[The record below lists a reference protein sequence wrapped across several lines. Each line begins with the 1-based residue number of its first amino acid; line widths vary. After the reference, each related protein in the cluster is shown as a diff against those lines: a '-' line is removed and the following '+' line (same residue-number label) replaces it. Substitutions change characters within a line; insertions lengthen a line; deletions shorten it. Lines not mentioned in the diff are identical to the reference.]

1 VVSVF
6 NEADQSANDQDDDG
20 DDDED
25 YLPESEPPKK
35 DIDFED
41 EDDDGYYRV
50 TRKEV
55 MELVNA
61 GVRELAKMPEV
72 RSGVGSSA
80 REQQQRQANLEQMQQ
95 LGSGTLQTPRHPS
108 FPSLAPSTGSLHLP
122 PPPPALSHQPPY
134 HSLGSLQHPTTLAP
148 PPESHPLPSGSG
160 EEHKK
165 NRLLSALVQKM
176 FAGTGDEDLV
186 VDDMPMNNIR
196 KLVARQLTMSTQL
209 VLQMLLMSD
218 NSSEVDQQLTSSLLE
233 LSNLKDGT
241 PPLLPSLLTCGL
253 SGGAEDSA
261 AEGAAG
267 VHQALQLE
275 HFRRPT
281 GLHAPAL
288 RQRR

>member
-1 VVSVF
+1 LL
-6 NEADQSANDQDDDG
+6 NEADQSANDPDDDG

-35 DIDFED
+35 EIDFED

-72 RSGVGSSA
+72 RSGPMGST
-80 REQQQRQANLEQMQQ
+80 REQQQRQGQGNMELLHQHVP
-95 LGSGTLQTPRHPS
+95 LHGSHPS
-108 FPSLAPSTGSLHLP
+108 FPLTPSTAALP
-122 PPPPALSHQPPY
+122 QLPSPPSLSHPQGQVHFPHSMTATEPQP
-134 HSLGSLQHPTTLAP
+134 SA
-148 PPESHPLPSGSG
+148 SG
-160 EEHKK
+160 EDQKK
-165 NRLLSALVQKM
+165 NRLLSALIQKM

-233 LSNLKDGT
+233 LSNLKDGRS
-241 PPLLPSLLTCGL
+241 PPHPASL
-253 SGGAEDSA
+253 
-261 AEGAAG
+261 
-267 VHQALQLE
+267 
-275 HFRRPT
+275 
-281 GLHAPAL
+281 
-288 RQRR
+288 

>member
-1 VVSVF
+1 MLNDS
-6 NEADQSANDQDDDG
+6 DQSGADDG

-25 YLPESEPPKK
+25 YLPESESPKK

-41 EDDDGYYRV
+41 DDDDGYYRV

-61 GVRELAKMPEV
+61 GVRELAKMPNP
-72 RSGVGSSA
+72 
-80 REQQQRQANLEQMQQ
+80 RESPRQIPM
-95 LGSGTLQTPRHPS
+95 TPRAPLPPHHAPLT
-108 FPSLAPSTGSLHLP
+108 PLASSSSSSPHLLP
-122 PPPPALSHQPPY
+122 PPPTPH
-134 HSLGSLQHPTTLAP
+134 HPLLFAP
-148 PPESHPLPSGSG
+148 PQEQQQQEPHNTSSASGA
-160 EEHKK
+160 EAPKK
-165 NRLLSALVQKM
+165 NRLLTALIQKM

-196 KLVARQLTMSTQL
+196 KLVARQMTMSTQL

-233 LSNLKDGT
+233 LSNLKDGELLSPF
-241 PPLLPSLLTCGL
+241 PPSPFL
-253 SGGAEDSA
+253 SASRSA
-261 AEGAAG
+261 QDRPAEGAAG

-275 HFRRPT
+275 YDCRPA

-288 RQRR
+288 RQ